1 MCVYVYKYLI
11 INNKYLM
18 CKYLGICS
26 EEHVE
31 SDNPGKVA
39 IGLLSHMIN
48 HNYLNKA
55 DLFLSL
61 QM

>member
-1 MCVYVYKYLI
+1 
-11 INNKYLM
+11 M

-61 QM
+61 QMWSI